1 MTEATVQD
9 IEQDAIE
16 TLEVD
21 LLIWQA
27 IHAQRRPVELQT
39 FKGTLRGWMVNR

>member
-1 MTEATVQD
+1 MTTVQD

-39 FKGTLRGWMVNR
+39 FKGQLRGWQVAS